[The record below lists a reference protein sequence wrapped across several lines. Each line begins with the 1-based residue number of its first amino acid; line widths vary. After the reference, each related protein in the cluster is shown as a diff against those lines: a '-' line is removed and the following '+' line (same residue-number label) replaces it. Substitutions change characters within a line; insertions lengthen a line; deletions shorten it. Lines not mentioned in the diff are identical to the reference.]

1 MAENKKSFIAY
12 ADWKGMFEALPDEI
26 AGKLIKHVFAY
37 VNDENPTTDNF
48 IINALFEQIKS
59 TLKRDLVK
67 WESQREQRSLAG
79 KISAERRLTKSNDRS
94 TTVNE
99 NVRNPT
105 VSVSVNDNVNESDNV
120 KEKNISNSSFKN
132 TLLKN
137 EDWKKSISSEFK
149 ISIEEVEIKL
159 NVFEKHLFDEQ
170 KFHPS
175 MNEFTKHFKYWF
187 PVNKSKNGKSTTTT
201 GIPKSSFS
209 KNRD

>member
-99 NVRNPT
+99 TVRNPT

-137 EDWKKSISSEFK
+137 ENWKKSISSEFK

-201 GIPKSSFS
+201 GIPTASFS
-209 KNRD
+209 KNR

>member
-37 VNDENPTTDNF
+37 VNDENPITDNF

-79 KISAERRLTKSNDRS
+79 KISAERRSTKSNERS

-99 NVRNPT
+99 TVRNPT
-105 VSVSVNDNVNESDNV
+105 VSVNVSVNDNDTVNDKMIYKTINHLSITFSD
-120 KEKNISNSSFKN
+120 
-132 TLLKN
+132 
-137 EDWKKSISSEFK
+137 
-149 ISIEEVEIKL
+149 
-159 NVFEKHLFDEQ
+159 FEKLKKEFNEKDILDCFDRIENYKENTKYTSLFLTSKQWLQ
-170 KFHPS
+170 KQKND
-175 MNEFTKHFKYWF
+175 NEKR
-187 PVNKSKNGKSTTTT
+187 KNGNQNTRTAQPTSR
-201 GIPKSSFS
+201 PH
-209 KNRD
+209 R